1 MNPFSANDWD
11 IRIKVV
17 MGCRLHFFALQLF
30 DSSVAF
36 PIPRAVVHSTI
47 LIFVLDSIYDSNDT
61 K

>member
-11 IRIKVV
+11 IRIK
-17 MGCRLHFFALQLF
+17 GSIARRSHFFALQLF

-36 PIPRAVVHSTI
+36 PIPRAVVHLAI
-47 LIFVLDSIYDSNDT
+47 LIFVLDCKYDSNDA